1 MEMNQ
6 DFRAKLDQVAKL
18 PPAVRA
24 GIVAAIVLL
33 LAGGYFFL
41 VYQDVSAKLSTLR
54 AQELELQ
61 RKLSEVRSVTANID
75 EFEQEIAD
83 LEIKLQKVLRQLPND
98 KELEV
103 VLTDISNLGKTAGIE
118 IKSFQRKKEV
128 VHDFYAEVPIAL
140 EIEGEYH
147 SVGRFFDM
155 LAGLPRIVN
164 MGSISMKVASE
175 SLEGTVLKVSGTA
188 TTFRF
193 VGKDEGEESA

>member
-1 MEMNQ
+1 VEIKQ
-6 DFRAKLDQVAKL
+6 DLRTKLDQIAKL
-18 PPAVRA
+18 PVAARA
-24 GIVAAIVLL
+24 GIVLGIVLL
-33 LAGGYFFL
+33 LLGGYFFL
-41 VYQDVSAKLSTLR
+41 VYRDVSEGLALLR

-61 RKLSEVRSVTANID
+61 RKLSEVRSIAANIG
-75 EFEQEIAD
+75 EFEEEIAQ

-103 VLTDISNLGKTAGIE
+103 VLSDISNVGKTAGIE
-118 IKSFQRKKEV
+118 IKSFQRRDEV
-128 VHDFYAEVPIAL
+128 VHGFYAEVPISL

-147 SVGRFFDM
+147 SIGRFFDM

-164 MGSISMKVASE
+164 MGAVDMKVESE

-193 VGKDEGEESA
+193 VGKRDRA